1 MDGEAKKIERAK
13 LKAIGQRNKLESEVE
28 DRKRQQNEL
37 RSVIDEKHAE
47 LERLRVEHQSL
58 VKVEQEQRALIE
70 KLSNNEAWVY
80 L

>member
-1 MDGEAKKIERAK
+1 MDGEAQKIERAK
-13 LKAIGQRNKLESEVE
+13 LKAIGQRNEVE

-37 RSVIDEKHAE
+37 RSVIDEKHAM

-70 KLSNNEAWVY
+70 KLSNNEA
-80 L
+80 